1 MFTVREYKWHWESS
15 ITQVDDNPQPTCRVP
30 DDTVTRK
37 RLHRYLNIYLEKDNR
52 ITCNIDDSNIFW
64 LIVLMENGGFLSDTL
79 NTISKD
85 KKLEIAKKAMEREQ
99 SMKLIP
105 IGEKEMKKEYHDC
118 IKLLMTDD
126 RVPIWNP
133 VFLRIL
139 IATSDMNV
147 LLIND
152 TNIETLAPWKQRKDC
167 LLIKESE
174 DQTVWII
181 DTMSDEKLKATYS
194 LCDFVPNTKTARNK
208 LTKDTLYLICSIYG
222 FNDIKITKKSMLAW
236 IDVKLS
242 ESPLA

>member
-1 MFTVREYKWHWESS
+1 MFTAREFKWHWESS
-15 ITQVDDNPQPTCRVP
+15 DSIDIPRPVVRCVSE
-30 DDTVTRK
+30 DTVKRK
-37 RLHRYLNIYLEKDNR
+37 RLHRYLNIYLEKDNT

-64 LIVLMENGGFLSDTL
+64 LIVLMENGGFLSGTL
-79 NTISKD
+79 NAISKD

-105 IGEKEMKKEYHDC
+105 VGEKEMKKEYHNC

-126 RVPIWNP
+126 RIPIWNP

-139 IATSDMNV
+139 IATSEMNV

-152 TNIETLAPWKQRKDC
+152 GNIETLAPWKQRRDC

-174 DQTVWII
+174 DQKRWVI
-181 DTMSDEKLKATYS
+181 DTISDERLKTNYS
-194 LCDFVPNTKTARNK
+194 LRDFLPNTKTARNK
-208 LTKDTLYLICSIYG
+208 LTKDALYLICSIYG
-222 FNDIKITKKSMLAW
+222 FNDNKITKKSMIAW